1 MLRKMDS
8 GLEPSLVRKVVHQG
22 KNPSGHPNT
31 SWPHRSMTHGEAL
44 TALQALNA
52 ELLSHDSAT
61 LTLERWCGLHRA
73 DPQPRIVAERLH
85 ELKKAPTEQ
94 LRRELQVTGTEPIRY
109 RRVMLRYGTTV
120 LSEADN
126 WYVPARLTPEMNV
139 VLDTTDTPFG
149 RAVQALHFRRQTTLV
164 KFLWPS
170 LADGLEIPESLPTSC
185 SAQWAEPA
193 HVLEHQAVLTLQEGT
208 PFSVVVETYAGRVL
222 SLGIQG
228 GRQKRPFS

>member
-1 MLRKMDS
+1 MERKMDS
-8 GLEPSLVRKVVHQG
+8 GLEPGLVQG
-22 KNPSGHPNT
+22 KNLSAHPST

-44 TALQALNA
+44 TALHALNA

-61 LTLERWCGLHRA
+61 LTLERWCSLHRA
-73 DPQPRIVAERLH
+73 DRQPRIVAERLH
-85 ELKKAPTEQ
+85 EWKKAPTDQ
-94 LRRELQVTGTEPIRY
+94 QRRELQVTGTEPIRY

-126 WYVPARLTPEMNV
+126 WYVPARLAPEMNV

-149 RAVQALHFRRQTTLV
+149 RAVQALHFKRHTTLV

-170 LADGLEIPESLPTSC
+170 LEDGLEIHRPLPTSC

-193 HVLEHQAVLTLQEGT
+193 HVLEHQAVLTLPEGR
-208 PFSVVVETYAGRVL
+208 PFSVVVETYAGSVL
-222 SLGIQG
+222 SLGMQD
-228 GRQKRPFS
+228 GRHNRPFS